1 MRNATLLL
9 GLLVVTPAIA
19 AMEPADIVRKMPAAP
34 QLQKIDGVYYYGNQK
49 ESNLTV
55 SELAEKGLQFDKKNT
70 TVKKNRAPY
79 AKEIWENPAYDWK
92 IDSVIGKGPDGNL
105 TLRQTF
111 EFDNRG
117 NALLQKNFNWD
128 AEAND
133 WVLQNSHTMTWNES
147 NACLTD
153 KIEYFAIWG
162 NSGQNTVYIYG
173 SDQLYP
179 EGCEIYMLDGETGE
193 WKLSQKS
200 FWKYDANYFMT
211 EEIIQAPDENG
222 NLVNY
227 SKATAKYDA
236 AGQPTYQDFY
246 LWSNGKWEPNGSR
259 ITTEYDSQERMISWL
274 EESWNGK
281 EWEGVKRIKQEWA
294 AAPKSL
300 TYQSLEYYDVERND
314 WHGSMYMPSAYSTIA
329 YNDQDRPIHEKGYTW
344 DFDKNDWANGVD
356 IINEYEPLN
365 NGGYRQT
372 QKMVWV
378 QQDYISDVYVCE
390 YNKAGNVTYRHEDVW
405 DGSKLTPYEEAE
417 YTYDETGTLVL
428 EGTAYQYSNGTR
440 LAFVKQLNSWGK
452 NGLPIQSYYWHG
464 RLMDYGEGE
473 PDEWVPFTHFIY
485 DTENGVEEG
494 RWCYRWNNQ
503 KEEFMPF
510 WADTRTFDF
519 SVPIDKCCLWPQT
532 DIENAKY
539 MITSK
544 RVYSGVDSDWAYEEG
559 IYYNSKVG
567 GSGIEAARIDSNIRL
582 YPNPVV
588 DKVTVSGVDADR
600 YDIYSVSG
608 ALMIS
613 SESPEIDAS
622 SLTPGLYLLNAG
634 GKSFKFIKK

>member
-1 MRNATLLL
+1 MCIR
-9 GLLVVTPAIA
+9 
-19 AMEPADIVRKMPAAP
+19 
-34 QLQKIDGVYYYGNQK
+34 
-49 ESNLTV
+49 
-55 SELAEKGLQFDKKNT
+55 
-70 TVKKNRAPY
+70 
-79 AKEIWENPAYDWK
+79 
-92 IDSVIGKGPDGNL
+92 DSV
-105 TLRQTF
+105 
-111 EFDNRG
+111 ERG
-117 NALLQKNFNWD
+117 
-128 AEAND
+128 
-133 WVLQNSHTMTWNES
+133 
-147 NACLTD
+147 
-153 KIEYFAIWG
+153 
-162 NSGQNTVYIYG
+162 
-173 SDQLYP
+173 
-179 EGCEIYMLDGETGE
+179 
-193 WKLSQKS
+193 
-200 FWKYDANYFMT
+200 
-211 EEIIQAPDENG
+211 
-222 NLVNY
+222 
-227 SKATAKYDA
+227 
-236 AGQPTYQDFY
+236 
-246 LWSNGKWEPNGSR
+246 
-259 ITTEYDSQERMISWL
+259 
-274 EESWNGK
+274 
-281 EWEGVKRIKQEWA
+281 
-294 AAPKSL
+294 
-300 TYQSLEYYDVERND
+300 D
-314 WHGSMYMPSAYSTIA
+314 WHGSMYLPSSYATIE
-329 YNDQDRPIHEKGYTW
+329 YDNKDRAIHEKGHIW
-344 DFDKNDWANGVD
+344 NFDKNDWVNSVD
-356 IINEYEPLN
+356 ILNEYTPLD
-365 NGGYRQT
+365 NGGYKQV

-378 QQDYISDVYVCE
+378 QQDYISDYAVWE

-559 IYYNSKVG
+559 IYYNSKFDQ
-567 GSGIEAARIDSNIRL
+567 SGIDAAKIDSNIRL

-613 SESPEIDAS
+613 SGTPEIDAS

-634 GKSFKFIKK
+634 GETCKFIKK

>member
-79 AKEIWENPAYDWK
+79 AKEIWKNPAYDWK

-179 EGCEIYMLDGETGE
+179 EGCEIYMLDAETGD
-193 WKLSQKS
+193 WNMTQKS
-200 FWKYDANYFMT
+200 LWKYDANYFMT
-211 EEIIQAPDENG
+211 EEIIQTPDQQG

-227 SKATAKYDA
+227 SKANIEYDA
-236 AGQPTYQDFY
+236 AGQPTYQIFY
-246 LWSNGKWEPNGSR
+246 LWDNGQWVPNGSR
-259 ITTEYDSQERMISWL
+259 VTTEYDSQERMINWL
-274 EESWNGK
+274 EESWNGN

-294 AAPKSL
+294 AAPTSL
-300 TYQSLEYYDVERND
+300 TYQSLEYYDSSRND
-314 WHGSMYMPSAYSTIA
+314 WHGSMYLPSSYSTIE
-329 YNDQDRPIHEKGYTW
+329 YDDQDRPVHEKGYTW
-344 DFDKNDWANGVD
+344 DLDKNDWVNGVD
-356 IINEYEPLN
+356 ILNEYEPLD
-365 NGGYRQT
+365 NGGYKQT

-378 QQDYISDVYVCE
+378 QQDYISDYVVWE
-390 YNKAGNVTYRHEDVW
+390 YNKAGNVTYSHEDTW
-405 DGSKLTPYEEAE
+405 NGSKLMPYDEIIA
-417 YTYDETGTLVL
+417 TYDETGTRLL
-428 EGTAYQYSNGTR
+428 EQEHYQFSGESR
-440 LAFVKQLNSWGK
+440 LAYVKQKNTWAE
-452 NGLPIQSYYWHG
+452 NGLPTESYYWHG
-464 RLMDYGEGE
+464 RLNDYGEGE
-473 PDEWVPFTHFIY
+473 PDEWVYYTHFIY
-485 DTENGVEEG
+485 DTANGVEEG

-510 WADTRTFDF
+510 WANARTFDF
-519 SVPIDKCCLWPQT
+519 SVPIDKCCLWPKT
-532 DIENAKY
+532 DIEGAKY

-544 RVYSGVDSDWAYEEG
+544 RVYSGVDSEWVYDEG
-559 IYYNSKVG
+559 IYYNSKVDH
-567 GSGIEAARIDSNIRL
+567 SGIDAAKIDSNIRI

-588 DKVTVSGVDADR
+588 DTMTVSGVDANR
-600 YDIYSVSG
+600 YDIYSISG

-622 SLTPGLYLLNAG
+622 SLNPGLYLLNAG
-634 GKSFKFIKK
+634 GESFKFIKK